1 MKRKG
6 RKEVTWI
13 NFGGVATD
21 GGFIFKAAVLKPNIG
36 SKWTETS
43 VKATSYADGIMEIAI
58 DYTESISR
66 VAEIIS
72 GMFSSKS
79 NFSNLDAVILDYR
92 NIRLQVRKSNGRK
105 DIICMLMKAMSMPDY
120 KKGNNDVSVD
130 TETCQKC
137 TPLKDSDKQRD
148 MRYEIF
154 TNSFRFDQIFK
165 WGKGLYFRKPY
176 TRDGI
181 EISSIKDGIV
191 TVECM
196 VGSRI
201 DDFVENLRKFF
212 KPYSNLYGVKAVE
225 VEFNQFA
232 ITMDEQNAGR
242 ILQLFHRSC
251 DMSSGLWEKEL
262 QEYYNS
268 PEYVRDH
275 AKSLKKD
282 CRKKIVVQKVRDFQ
296 KNADFT
302 IVDKKKQA
310 EWEDCKAINSKDGY
324 SNGVIEY
331 AILWAQYME
340 YLMAKHDKKVS
351 DVWDMSSHFADID
364 GITGFMYGCAVGILS
379 SVWKYGEELRV
390 QHNSRYGHEGDGVV
404 NPALLTISA

>member
-13 NFGGVATD
+13 NFGGVAAD
-21 GGFIFKAAVLKPNIG
+21 GGFVFKAAVLKPNIG
-36 SKWTETS
+36 SYWTKTD

-92 NIRLQVRKSNGRK
+92 NICLQVRKSNGRK

-120 KKGNNDVSVD
+120 KKGNNDVSVN

-154 TNSFRFDQIFK
+154 TNSFRFNRIFE
-165 WGKGLYFRKPY
+165 WGKGLYFRKTY

-181 EISSIKDGIV
+181 KISSIKDGIV

-196 VGSRI
+196 VGSCI
-201 DDFVENLRKFF
+201 EHFVANLRKFF
-212 KPYSNLYGVKAVE
+212 IPYSNLYGVKAVE

-232 ITMDEQNAGR
+232 ITMDEQNADR
-242 ILQLFHRSC
+242 ILQLFYRSC
-251 DMSSGLWEKEL
+251 DMSDGLWEK
-262 QEYYNS
+262 
-268 PEYVRDH
+268 
-275 AKSLKKD
+275 
-282 CRKKIVVQKVRDFQ
+282 
-296 KNADFT
+296 
-302 IVDKKKQA
+302 
-310 EWEDCKAINSKDGY
+310 
-324 SNGVIEY
+324 
-331 AILWAQYME
+331 
-340 YLMAKHDKKVS
+340 
-351 DVWDMSSHFADID
+351 
-364 GITGFMYGCAVGILS
+364 
-379 SVWKYGEELRV
+379 
-390 QHNSRYGHEGDGVV
+390 
-404 NPALLTISA
+404 